1 MATGPLTKQRPSI
14 KTAEGASH
22 HAQWST
28 VVWDDPINTMAY
40 VTQVFRRHF
49 GYGLEKASALM
60 LQVHNSG
67 KAVVSTGPKERM
79 EADVLAMHSY
89 GLKATLESLTTA

>member
-1 MATGPLTKQRPSI
+1 MATTPLTKQRPSAQSAPGVS
-14 KTAEGASH
+14 K

-28 VVWDDPINTMAY
+28 VVWDDPVNTMAY

-49 GYGLEKASALM
+49 GYGLERASSLM
-60 LQVHNSG
+60 LKVHNNG

-79 EADVLAMHSY
+79 EADVYAMHSY
-89 GLKATLESLTTA
+89 GLKATLEPVEST